1 MIWVPNICEYL
12 ILNIIFGY
20 AGPVIGI
27 FAWNAIGT
35 IIGIVCVYG
44 FLNRKQLKRNKFL
57 NFITKPFHKYIIR
70 IAKRR
75 LDSKK

>member
-1 MIWVPNICEYL
+1 MVWLLHICEYL

-27 FAWNAIGT
+27 FAWNAIGA
-35 IIGIVCVYG
+35 IIGVICVYG
-44 FLNRKQLKRNKFL
+44 FLNRKQLKKNKLL